1 MKNGKLIIISA
12 PSGAGKTTI
21 CRRLLKDNPKW
32 IFSISATT
40 RNKRDN
46 EVDGKD
52 YVFMKKESFEHAEKF
67 GEFIESEWVHGNRYG
82 TLYKPI
88 EDALDNGDIMLIDV
102 DVKGAMNLI
111 EEFPDDSLSIFIEPP
126 GMNDSDKK
134 ENLLE
139 RMISRG
145 NENETLYKQRL
156 RRFDFEIGYM
166 TKFDHS
172 FINDNLDKTADK
184 IEKLIKE
191 KI

>member
-126 GMNDSDKK
+126 GINDSDKK

>member
-67 GEFIESEWVHGNRYG
+67 GEFIEAEGVHGNRYG

-126 GMNDSDKK
+126 GINDSDKK

>member
-40 RNKRDN
+40 RKKRDN
-46 EVDGKD
+46 EVDGRD

-82 TLYKPI
+82 TMYNPI

-139 RMISRG
+139 RMINRG

-156 RRFDFEIGYM
+156 RRFDFEISYKA
-166 TKFDHS
+166 KFDYS
-172 FINDNLDKTADK
+172 FINDNLNKTADK